1 MVELQRVMLS
11 FVPIAAQHYYNFIL
25 QRAGRVYGSPA
36 LFLNKGGDYL
46 SVEERIIQL
55 CKENALIRKTNF
67 NHSIYPPVA
76 EQIYKEYGIMY
87 DTEKL
92 RKLSR
97 KYRDANGLNEWF
109 EPKENPDVEFK
120 QNVKYQDQSREV
132 KKELRYEARYEN
144 LLETVKECAKSI
156 PVFKLKDNVY
166 ITGSKE
172 AILCVSD
179 FHYGAV
185 VNNFKQKFNSDILK
199 QKIEVLKNQV
209 IRFCEI
215 NNVKKLNVLNL
226 GDLIHGNI
234 HVSARIE
241 SEMDA
246 VSQTMQCAELLATL
260 LYNLGCKIEQVVY
273 RSVLDNHSRINKKYD
288 EHIESENFGRIIDW
302 WLETRLNE
310 SKSNVQ
316 IVKDN
321 LDDNIGY
328 FKTESGKNVFFVHG
342 HLDNVSTILQSLTF
356 GTDIIADYVF
366 LGHFHQSKMKEYN
379 GRKVFLNGSILGTD
393 SYALDHRLFAKPS
406 QTLVVFDG
414 DDEIDIRINL

>member
-1 MVELQRVMLS
+1 LT
-11 FVPIAAQHYYNFIL
+11 I
-25 QRAGRVYGSPA
+25 
-36 LFLNKGGDYL
+36 D
-46 SVEERIIQL
+46 ERIIEL
-55 CKENALIRKTNF
+55 CKSNAIQRKENKNY
-67 NHSIYPPVA
+67 SIYPPVV
-76 EQIYKEYGIMY
+76 EQIYKEFNIIY

-109 EPKENPDVEFK
+109 EKKDEPDEEFK
-120 QNVKYQDQSREV
+120 KNVRYQDQSREI
-132 KKELRYEARYEN
+132 KNELRYTARYEN
-144 LLETVKECAKSI
+144 LLETVKDCAKLLPS
-156 PVFKLKDNVY
+156 FKLKDNIY

-172 AILCVSD
+172 AVLCISD

-185 VNNFKQKFNSDILK
+185 VNNFKQKFNTDILV
-199 QKIEVLKNQV
+199 QKVTSLKNQV
-209 IRFCEI
+209 IRYCEL
-215 NNVKKLNVLNL
+215 NKVHKLNVLNL

-260 LYNLGCKIEQVVY
+260 LHDIGCKIENVVY

-302 WLETRLNE
+302 WLETRLSN
-310 SKSNVQ
+310 SNVQ
-316 IVKDN
+316 IIKDN

-328 FKTESGKNVFFVHG
+328 FQSDAGKNIFFVHG

-366 LGHFHQSKMKEYN
+366 LGHYHSAKMKEYQSK
-379 GRKVFLNGSILGTD
+379 KVFLNGSILGTD
-393 SYALDHRLFAKPS
+393 SYALNHRLFAKSS
-406 QTLVVFDG
+406 QTLLIFDG
-414 DDEIDIRINL
+414 NDEIDIRINL